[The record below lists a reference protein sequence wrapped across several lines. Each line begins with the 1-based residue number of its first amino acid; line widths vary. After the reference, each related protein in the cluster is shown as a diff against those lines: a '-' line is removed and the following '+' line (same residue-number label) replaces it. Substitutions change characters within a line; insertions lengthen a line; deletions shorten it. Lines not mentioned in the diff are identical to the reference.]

1 MLAPFGRMLGT
12 PLNWLRQAVSPDSNP
27 INMEHTYEPSV
38 LDVLVVKAMMN
49 RALGL
54 PREVI
59 DGIVDLA
66 EYWPH
71 TSTEVNYNGAKAVRG
86 AIVGEEDAFLL
97 RTVPLG
103 FPKSPYPV
111 AIAHTPETEAAT
123 EPATTEPHPHIQAPM
138 PQAPQAPRPLPD
150 FQTPPPPKPVE
161 QEYPIEVL
169 QRLINSP
176 NDNLEHP
183 CRKIVFTIKS
193 CDQGWG
199 GQAIHQGTYHGSC
212 TWFEAGLERCSKPE
226 TSEQA
231 PDAPEPLFTSSALAT
246 VYPEVVRDPA
256 TNRNMFYHPLHAR
269 DTLKIQCNRTADGH
283 LREHRV
289 VWSYTDDI
297 KFDADGATSPE
308 VTALDDAGRGRATA
322 DGTFVRSLKL
332 GDVVTVWAFA
342 RFPGWLNLIERV
354 KVDIYWAI

>member
-12 PLNWLRQAVSPDSNP
+12 PFNWLRGAASPDISP
-27 INMEHTYEPSV
+27 SSSESSYEPSV

-54 PREVI
+54 PREVV

-71 TSTEVNYNGAKAVRG
+71 TSTEVNYGGTKAVRG
-86 AIVGEEDAFLL
+86 AIAGEENEFLL

-103 FPKSPYPV
+103 FPRSPYP
-111 AIAHTPETEAAT
+111 AAHAPGTETDPPENQTQPQGLQANHP
-123 EPATTEPHPHIQAPM
+123 PAPE
-138 PQAPQAPRPLPD
+138 PRPLPD
-150 FQTPPPPKPVE
+150 FQTPAPPKPVG
-161 QEYPIEVL
+161 QEYPIEVF
-169 QRLINSP
+169 QRLIDSP
-176 NDNLEHP
+176 DDNLEHP

-226 TSEQA
+226 ACDQA
-231 PDAPEPLFTSSALAT
+231 PDGPVPVFASSALAT
-246 VYPEVVRDPA
+246 VYPEVVRNPA
-256 TNRNMFYHPLHAR
+256 TNRDSFNYQLHAR

-289 VWSYTDDI
+289 VWSYTDNT
-297 KFDADGATSPE
+297 KFDADSEPSPE
-308 VTALDDAGRGRATA
+308 VVALDDAGRGKATA

-332 GDVVTVWAFA
+332 GDVVTLWAFA
-342 RFPGWLNLIERV
+342 RFPGWLNLIDRV
-354 KVDIYWAI
+354 KVDIYWAV